1 MPSSKE
7 MSGVDPPGEGHSRYD
22 QIGAHV
28 LHGVVMRAQT
38 IGELLR
44 QQSEGRFHRFV
55 SITCGPPHDGLAHV
69 SKASIVPNRH
79 PDVKELVR
87 AGIDTLFAVRPV
99 AVANRGL
106 SLR

>member
-1 MPSSKE
+1 ME
-7 MSGVDPPGEGHSRYD
+7 GDVGFDPPGEGHSRYD

-28 LHGVVMRAQT
+28 LHRVVMRAQT
-38 IGELLR
+38 ILR
-44 QQSEGRFHRFV
+44 QQSEGV
-55 SITCGPPHDGLAHV
+55 PSLCVDTCGPPHDGLAHV

-99 AVANRGL
+99 AVANGGL